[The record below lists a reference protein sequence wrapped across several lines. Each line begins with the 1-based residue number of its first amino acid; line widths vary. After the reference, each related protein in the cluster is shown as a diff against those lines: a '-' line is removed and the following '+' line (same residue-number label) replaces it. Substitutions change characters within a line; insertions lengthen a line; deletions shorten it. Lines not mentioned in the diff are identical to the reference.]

1 MEPFDDN
8 RVDVGGVDDRR
19 GRGGGLGRSPI
30 ALGGGGVGIV
40 GIVLFL
46 IVNVLGGGGSGGLVP
61 YSAGVQGSTETTEQL
76 RTRCNSDGAI
86 DQYDDCYVIKS
97 YNEINEVW
105 ATQVDGYEQPRLVFF
120 EQGTQT
126 GCGAASSE
134 VGPFY
139 CPADQSVYIDLGFLA
154 QLQRDFGAE
163 GRYAQSY
170 IVAHEV
176 GHHLQHLLG
185 TEGEVRRLQQSDSS
199 REQALGIGLEL
210 QADCYAGVWSA
221 LANRAG
227 NFSISEMELDQALGA
242 AAAVG
247 DDRIQQRT
255 QGRVNPESWTHGSS
269 QQRHD
274 WFLRG
279 YQTADMTRC
288 DSVPLS

>member
-1 MEPFDDN
+1 VPFDDN

-46 IVNVLGGGGSGGLVP
+46 LVNVLGGSTTGLVP
-61 YSAGVQGSTETTEQL
+61 DSADVQGSTETIEQL
-76 RTRCNSDGAI
+76 RTRCNASGAI

-105 ATQVDGYEQPRLVFF
+105 AKQLDGYTQPRLVFF
-120 EQGTQT
+120 EQATQT
-126 GCGAASSE
+126 GCGTASSE

-139 CPADQSVYIDLGFLA
+139 CPADQSVYFDLGFLA

-176 GHHLQHLLG
+176 GHHLQNLLG
-185 TEGEVRRLQQSDSS
+185 TEREVRQLAQSDSS

-221 LANRAG
+221 LANQAG
-227 NFSISEMELDQALGA
+227 NFSISTADLDEALGA

-279 YQTADMTRC
+279 YQTGDMTQC
-288 DSVPLS
+288 TSVPLG